1 MFKKTQTVCSFLWW
15 WFLISKRNTIATA
28 FPCQGWNHFC
38 NWNVRGVLE
47 PGFFDSTKFWEEFW
61 KQWKLQHKIPQQAK
75 HQKNTATTE
84 VIHQAI
90 SPIKTSKQK
99 HLPVCPFLFPK
110 KRHQQFDPTTTPA
123 SFDSLQVFQVSPPF
137 RDQRITPRR
146 DSLSLRWQLPSFAT
160 WVELQH
166 DGGFGG
172 NWTHT
177 LAIRW
182 GFGWGWKGHL
192 PRKRK
197 MTSGA
202 HFGVE
207 GAKYPNFCSPQTKYY
222 VFSCWGCGE
231 KHIW

>member
-1 MFKKTQTVCSFLWW
+1 M
-15 WFLISKRNTIATA
+15 
-28 FPCQGWNHFC
+28 
-38 NWNVRGVLE
+38 
-47 PGFFDSTKFWEEFW
+47 
-61 KQWKLQHKIPQQAK
+61 
-75 HQKNTATTE
+75 
-84 VIHQAI
+84 
-90 SPIKTSKQK
+90 
-99 HLPVCPFLFPK
+99 FPK
-110 KRHQQFDPTTTPA
+110 KRHQQFDPTSTPA

-182 GFGWGWKGHL
+182 GFGWGWKGQI
-192 PRKRK
+192 
-197 MTSGA
+197 
-202 HFGVE
+202 
-207 GAKYPNFCSPQTKYY
+207 SPKKEDDKWGHTLGLKVLSTPILVPPKQNIIY

-231 KHIW
+231 KHTFDRWQLHIFFGNFKARKLGKMIPIFDLRIFFQIGCGSTTNQGKFQPTWNADALFV

>member
-1 MFKKTQTVCSFLWW
+1 MKAPTQNSSTNKNIKKKRKPQKKTY
-15 WFLISKRNTIATA
+15 
-28 FPCQGWNHFC
+28 
-38 NWNVRGVLE
+38 
-47 PGFFDSTKFWEEFW
+47 TKLSHPL
-61 KQWKLQHKIPQQAK
+61 KSPN
-75 HQKNTATTE
+75 KNTSCLSIF
-84 VIHQAI
+84 V
-90 SPIKTSKQK
+90 SKN
-99 HLPVCPFLFPK
+99 
-110 KRHQQFDPTTTPA
+110 RHQQFDPTTTPA

-137 RDQRITPRR
+137 RDPRITPRR

-182 GFGWGWKGHL
+182 GFGWGWKGQIS
-192 PRKRK
+192 RKRK

-207 GAKYPNFCSPQTKYY
+207 GTKYPNLVPPKQNINILIF
-222 VFSCWGCGE
+222 FSCLGMWGRTHLIGGNFTYFLE
-231 KHIW
+231 ILRPENWGR